1 MMSTQRTFVYLIFT
15 LTIFMLIMTSPPARS
30 QSASPTFQSQQSAI
44 DGALHEQFGTAVAI
58 FTNTIVIGAP
68 GQANSTGEAC
78 VYQHENQEWQLSI
91 CLSATPTFA
100 TNLQKF
106 GSAVSISE
114 NYIIVGATQNNAS
127 STGAAYIFN
136 FQNNT
141 WIQDAELLNPD
152 SVSNGTFGETVSISG
167 DYAAIGSQG
176 LGASRD
182 GAVYIFKRGDTGWA
196 LDTTISPDADE
207 NNRRFG
213 SSVSLS
219 GEYLIVGNYEHGRY
233 REGSAT
239 IYKRNDDTWSRQ
251 ASLKGGTITRN
262 GEFGFATSISQNY
275 AVVGAQMEND
285 PKINKTKKRG
295 AAYVY
300 RREGTQWHHQTK
312 LLASDGL
319 KNDQFGSSVSV
330 SGNHIIVGAQK
341 KENSS
346 GSSYIFENIDGSWSE
361 LEKITAPDSNA
372 NDNFGI
378 AVALSD
384 NNFVIGANN
393 KPMPNNLSGASYT
406 YDLNINTAPTLSEI
420 ALESTLITLSNASI
434 TSGYTDSDNDGLSD
448 INETTLLGTDPLL
461 ADTDNDGL
469 TDKEEVAIYQTDP
482 TDADSDND
490 GLSDFEELVIYNSNP
505 LAIDSDNDGYTDYV
519 EVTELNTNPSLID
532 SDSDGYTD
540 REEITITNTSPTLAD
555 TDGDGLSD
563 NEELNIY
570 NTNPNLADSDG
581 DGFSDGNE
589 VNYYATDPL
598 SQADTPSTP
607 TTSTSYSPA
616 SGEQGTMAFEDEWP
630 IIGDYDFNDA
640 VFNYNIEENKI
651 DGLVKYFVYRLLPT
665 ARGAI
670 YSNSLRLLINTP
682 ISNIESSTIKTT
694 GETSPLPAIADGN
707 KTLFI
712 LIDKIEDALPPPP
725 GFKLSNTLSGSP
737 KVNGNLHTITITFKS
752 PINPLVMG
760 APPYNSFISRELD
773 NGELL
778 EVHFPGRF
786 PTSKASKRKFGL
798 HDDDSDSTQDRYYQ
812 TESNLP
818 WAMIMP
824 SMWHHTKERVDLSNA
839 YPDILN
845 WAATRGKK
853 NKTWYKSKRNSKFV
867 FDDVSDI

>member
-1 MMSTQRTFVYLIFT
+1 MNSQRALVYLVFAMT
-15 LTIFMLIMTSPPARS
+15 LFMLAMSSPHANS
-30 QSASPTFQSQQSAI
+30 QSASPIFQIQQSSL
-44 DGALHEQFGTAVAI
+44 DGGLYEQFGTAVAI
-58 FTNTIVIGAP
+58 YSNTIVIGAP
-68 GQANSTGEAC
+68 GQANSNGEAC
-78 VYQHENQEWQLSI
+78 IYQQEDQVWQLST
-91 CLSATPTFA
+91 CLSAIPTFA
-100 TNLQKF
+100 SNVQQF
-106 GSAVSISE
+106 GDAVSISE
-114 NYIIVGATQNNAS
+114 NYIIVGATQNNS
-127 STGAAYIFN
+127 NSTGAAYIFSY
-136 FQNNT
+136 QNNA

-152 SVSNGTFGETVSISG
+152 SVTNGTFGETVSISG
-167 DYAAIGSQG
+167 EYAAVGSQG

-182 GAVYIFKRGDTGWA
+182 GAVYIFKRDDTGWA
-196 LDTTISPDADE
+196 FDTTISPDAGE

-213 SSVSLS
+213 SSVALS
-219 GEYLIVGNYEHGRY
+219 GEYLIIGNYEHGRY

-239 IYKRNDDTWSRQ
+239 IYKRDDDIWSRQ
-251 ASLKGGTITRN
+251 ARLKGGTITRN
-262 GEFGFATSISQNY
+262 GEFGFATAISENY

-285 PKINKTKKRG
+285 PDNNKTKKRG

-312 LLASDGL
+312 LLASDGV
-319 KNDQFGSSVSV
+319 KGDQFGSAVTV
-330 SGNHIIVGAQK
+330 SGNHIIVGAK
-341 KENSS
+341 KKDSSS
-346 GSSYIFENIDGSWSE
+346 GSSYIFENIEGSWSE
-361 LEKITAPDSNA
+361 LEIINA
-372 NDNFGI
+372 SDRSSQDNFGN

-384 NNFVIGANN
+384 NNFVIGADS
-393 KPMPNNLSGASYT
+393 KPMPNNLSGVSYT
-406 YDLNINTAPTLSEI
+406 YDLNINTEPTLSEI
-420 ALESTLITLSNASI
+420 TLESTLIALNSASI
-434 TSGYTDSDNDGLSD
+434 TAGYTDSDDDGLSD
-448 INETTLLGTDPLL
+448 INETSLGTDPMV
-461 ADTDNDGL
+461 ADTDSDGL

-482 TDADSDND
+482 LVIDSDSD
-490 GLSDFEELVIYNSNP
+490 GLTDFEEAVIYNSDP
-505 LAIDSDNDGYTDYV
+505 LVMDTDNDGYSDYV
-519 EVTELNTNPSLID
+519 EVNELNTNPALID
-532 SDSDGYTD
+532 SDSDGFTD
-540 REEITITNTSPTLAD
+540 QEEINLTNTNPTLAD

-563 NEELNIY
+563 NEEINIY
-570 NTNPNLADSDG
+570 NTEPNEADSDG

-598 SQADTPSTP
+598 IASDAPGTP
-607 TTSTSYSPA
+607 TTSTSFSPA

-640 VFNYNIEENKI
+640 VFNYNIEESKI

-670 YSNSLRLLINTP
+670 YDNSLRLLINTP
-682 ISNIESSTIKTT
+682 ISNIESSTIKTL
-694 GETSPLPAIADGN
+694 GQTSPLPAIADGN

-737 KVNGNLHTITITFKS
+737 KVNGNLHTITITFRS
-752 PINPLVMG
+752 PIDPLVMG
-760 APPYNSFISRELD
+760 APPYNSFISRVLD

-824 SMWHHTKERVDLSNA
+824 SQWHHTKERVDLSNA
-839 YPDILN
+839 YPDILT

-867 FDDVSDI
+867 FDDVPDI